1 MKKLNSNSIDKMDSL
16 SKDEKE
22 NLLAELREKIS
33 ELDKQIVQLL
43 SERADYS
50 KIVGIL
56 KSSLDLPLY
65 SIEREK
71 EILNKLMKNLSTS
84 QQKKFIERIYERIF
98 DESRFIQREEI
109 KKVSDE
115 QA

>member
-1 MKKLNSNSIDKMDSL
+1 MKKLNSNSLDKIDFL
-16 SKDEKE
+16 LKDEKE

-33 ELDKQIVQLL
+33 ELDNQIVKLL
-43 SERADYS
+43 SERANYS
-50 KIVGIL
+50 KIVGSL

-71 EILNKLMKNLSTS
+71 GILNKLMKNLSTS

-98 DESRFIQREEI
+98 DESRFIQREEVR
-109 KKVSDE
+109 KEKNE